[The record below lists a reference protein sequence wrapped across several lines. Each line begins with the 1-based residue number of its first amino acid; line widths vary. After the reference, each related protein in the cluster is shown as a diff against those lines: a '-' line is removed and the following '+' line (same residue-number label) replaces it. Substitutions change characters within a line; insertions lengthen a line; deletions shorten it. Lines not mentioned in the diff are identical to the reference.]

1 MSTLQTQFKNFLL
14 ENPNVNPTFDEWV
27 SMKFS
32 TPPSVISAGLVSME
46 NEDREIHFCDVLSGI
61 TESLTEAKCCN
72 GDISDV
78 GNEVGYAV
86 GKMIE
91 NMTQTEIDDFISG
104 FLHGVSLTNGTH

>member
-1 MSTLQTQFKNFLL
+1 MATLQTQYRNFLL
-14 ENPNVNPTFDEWV
+14 ENPNLTFDEWI

-32 TPPSVISAGLVSME
+32 TPTPVISGGLTPME
-46 NEDREIHFCDVLSGI
+46 NEEREIYFCDVLSGI

-72 GDISDV
+72 GGISDV

-91 NMTQTEIDDFISG
+91 NMTQSEINNFILG
-104 FLHGVSLTNGTH
+104 FLHGISLTNGIH